1 MSLSVNIKKK
11 IEGFTLDVAF
21 EAENEFFAVLGE
33 SGCGKSLTLRC
44 IAGIE
49 RPDTGKIELNGKVLF
64 DSEKHINLP
73 PQKRKIGYL
82 FQDYALFPNMTE
94 KTSESVLRKSEEKKR
109 ARVL

>member
-11 IEGFTLDVAF
+11 MPDFTLDVSF

-49 RPDTGKIELNGKVLF
+49 KISVYAFRRAETAYSISENYDTASGY
-64 DSEKHINLP
+64 DSF
-73 PQKRKIGYL
+73 R
-82 FQDYALFPNMTE
+82 
-94 KTSESVLRKSEEKKR
+94 
-109 ARVL
+109 

>member
-44 IAGIE
+44 VAGIE
-49 RPDTGKIELNGKVLF
+49 RPDTGKIVLNGKVLF
-64 DSEKHINLP
+64 DSENILICRRRREKSVIYF
-73 PQKRKIGYL
+73 KIMHC
-82 FQDYALFPNMTE
+82 FQT
-94 KTSESVLRKSEEKKR
+94 
-109 ARVL
+109 

>member
-49 RPDTGKIELNGKVLF
+49 RPDTG
-64 DSEKHINLP
+64 
-73 PQKRKIGYL
+73 
-82 FQDYALFPNMTE
+82 
-94 KTSESVLRKSEEKKR
+94 
-109 ARVL
+109 